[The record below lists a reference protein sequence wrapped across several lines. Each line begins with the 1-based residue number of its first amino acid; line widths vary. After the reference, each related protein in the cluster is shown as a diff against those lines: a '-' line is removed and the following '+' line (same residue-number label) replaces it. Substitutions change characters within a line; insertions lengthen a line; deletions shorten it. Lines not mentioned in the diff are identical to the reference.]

1 MVFVERLEQLS
12 PICVLIRESAD
23 KCRIAIPPPSDT
35 ERDLVDVPNFTALE
49 YTTILNDFR
58 RRLEEMAAYAEK
70 VGALPV
76 LILPPA
82 NDAGFEPNRSFLPPT
97 TPRNERIAFGREF
110 LAVKTSEAA
119 DPAAA
124 INRYRALIARQPCF
138 AETHYRLGVLLEQAG
153 LWDEAY
159 REYASARDLDG
170 MPMRCMTPF
179 QQVYREVAA
188 QHLAS

>member
-1 MVFVERLEQLS
+1 M
-12 PICVLIRESAD
+12 IGESAG

-58 RRLEEMAAYAEK
+58 RRLEEMTSYAEQ

-97 TPRNERIAFGREF
+97 TPLDERIAFGREF
-110 LAVKTSEAA
+110 LAAKTSETAN
-119 DPAAA
+119 PAACDQA
-124 INRYRALIARQPCF
+124 ISSTDRPPALFRRDALPTGRSPRASRS
-138 AETHYRLGVLLEQAG
+138 
-153 LWDEAY
+153 WDEAY
-159 REYASARDLDG
+159 QEYMAARDLDG
-170 MPMRCMTPF
+170 MPMRCPTTCSSRF
-179 QQVYREVAA
+179 TARWRRGIT
-188 QHLAS
+188 AS